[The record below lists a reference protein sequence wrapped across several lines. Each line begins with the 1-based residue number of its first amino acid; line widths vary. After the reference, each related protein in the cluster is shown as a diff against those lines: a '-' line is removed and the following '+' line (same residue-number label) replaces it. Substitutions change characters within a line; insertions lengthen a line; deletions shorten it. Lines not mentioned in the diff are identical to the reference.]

1 LQNEG
6 RWEEAIDTF
15 DRLGNY
21 RDAKQQAQ
29 KCRDAKEEQQRAED
43 QRREQER
50 MVAERKARAEAAKM
64 RRFIAIVTAIV
75 VLAIVT
81 GVLYIKIIKPNN
93 IYNSAIT
100 AMEAGNYDEAIK
112 AFESIGDYKDT
123 VTRIKQVEAD
133 RLYAAGSYSEALTI
147 YNTLDTVYHSHMA
160 DYTQMY
166 ADAKQKMIDGDYDG
180 ATTAFSAISGYDDA
194 DTQARESQYQ
204 KGTAL
209 LKAGDYDGAIATF
222 EKISEYNDAA
232 TQELESQYQKGA
244 ALLKAGDYD
253 GAIATFEKISEYND
267 AATQAL
273 ESQYQKGTALLK
285 AGDYDGA
292 IATFEKISE
301 YNDAATQALESQ
313 YQKGTTLLAAGDY
326 DGATA
331 TFEGISEYNDAATQ
345 ALESQY
351 QKARTQYNEEN
362 YISAYRTYS
371 SIPGY
376 KDVDSLLSIDDN
388 LIAVAAYLAQFN
400 VGNTVS
406 FGHYEQDNNSTN
418 GAEEIEWLV
427 LANDG
432 DSAMLIS
439 KYVIDS
445 KPFSNIY
452 ARVTWESCTLRWWLN
467 GDFLNTAFS
476 VEEQSKLVTV
486 TVKSPIYSTLLGN
499 DTRDRVFLLS
509 TDEARKLFSSDQ
521 DRICYPTAYA
531 EVQGTWTSRSGACK
545 WWLRSPGYSDDTAKK
560 VDDDGSI
567 SDGGYRVGIEGKSGD
582 KGAVRPVVVLRLS

>member
-194 DTQARESQYQ
+194 DTQAR
-204 KGTAL
+204 
-209 LKAGDYDGAIATF
+209 
-222 EKISEYNDAA
+222 
-232 TQELESQYQKGA
+232 
-244 ALLKAGDYD
+244 
-253 GAIATFEKISEYND
+253 
-267 AATQAL
+267 